1 MLLELLHQQATSM
14 GIITNSFSFLLGAG
28 LGVYIAQ
35 NYDVPN
41 IKNLVNTWLYKA
53 KEMEETYRK
62 NNRKDDD

>member
-1 MLLELLHQQATSM
+1 M
-14 GIITNSFSFLLGAG
+14 GIITNSFSFLLGTG

-53 KEMEETYRK
+53 KEMEETFRK